1 MWIQFIVAIFCIVAL
16 IVFRDS
22 FADEELVNLR
32 KQMAKLRKQRN
43 SYPENSKEWHVL
55 HLKLKETENQ
65 YKKSLGIN
73 NLRW

>member
-1 MWIQFIVAIFCIVAL
+1 MWIQFIVAIFCIIAL

-22 FADEELVNLR
+22 FAEKELVSLR
-32 KQMAKLRKQRN
+32 KKIVDIRKQRN
-43 SYPENSKEWHVL
+43 NFPKNSEKWIILDLE
-55 HLKLKETENQ
+55 LKELESQ